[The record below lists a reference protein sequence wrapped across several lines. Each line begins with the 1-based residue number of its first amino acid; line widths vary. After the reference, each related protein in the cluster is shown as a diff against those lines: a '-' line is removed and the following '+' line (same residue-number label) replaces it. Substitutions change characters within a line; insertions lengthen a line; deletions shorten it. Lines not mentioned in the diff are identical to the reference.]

1 MRVACRISRGS
12 AATVVVLLL
21 TFAAAAPASAQRIC
35 EQGETELFIC
45 QTDSHDKYLGICA
58 IEDRPGETW
67 SAVQYR
73 FGDGNKAEFVYPAN
87 PEDGGRKL
95 FFSHG
100 VQGTVYRVSVR
111 FRSGGFTYLV
121 ESYGDSASDPPGN
134 GVAGVTVTN
143 GSGKTVANITCI
155 EKPLIFP
162 SYLRMA
168 LACDPEN
175 PHGKAGC
182 VEPPPDDKKAGKKR

>member
-1 MRVACRISRGS
+1 MPVAP
-12 AATVVVLLL
+12 VLLTL
-21 TFAAAAPASAQRIC
+21 ALAGRAPAQRIC

-58 IEDRPGETW
+58 VEDRPGETW
-67 SAVQYR
+67 SSVQYR
-73 FGDGNKAEFVYPAN
+73 FGDGNNAEFVYPPN
-87 PEDGGRKL
+87 PEDGARKL

-100 VQGTVYRVSVR
+100 VQGTMYRVSVR
-111 FRSGGFTYLV
+111 FRTGGFTYLI
-121 ESYGDSASDPPGN
+121 ESYGDDASDPPGN

-143 GSGKTVANITCI
+143 ASGKTVANITCI

-168 LACDPEN
+168 LACDLEN

-182 VEPPPDDKKAGKKR
+182 MEPAPHEKKRTGSRR